1 MITRCIT
8 YLIIIISFLSCK
20 KKETDGETPKGPIS
34 NVPSITLIDVYPKTV
49 QEYKDSIVF
58 VIQYLDGDGDLGT
71 EDADTKSIF
80 LTDNRA
86 SLTESY
92 HLPPL
97 ATIGTEI
104 AIQGNLNVIL
114 NRTALLNSTATSE
127 TTSYS
132 IYLVDR
138 AGNSSNI
145 ITSETITI
153 TQ

>member
-1 MITRCIT
+1 MTVRNMT
-8 YLIIIISFLSCK
+8 YLIILISFISCN
-20 KKETDGETPKGPIS
+20 KKEAEGEIPQGSIS
-34 NVPSITLIDVYPKTV
+34 NIPSISLIDVSPKTV

-71 EDADTKSIF
+71 ENADTKSLF

-97 ATIGTEI
+97 AIIGTEM
-104 AIQGNLNVIL
+104 AIQGNLNVVL
-114 NRTALLNSTATSE
+114 DRTALLNSTGNSE
-127 TTSYS
+127 TTTYS
-132 IYLVDR
+132 IYIVDR
-138 AGNSSNI
+138 AGNSSN
-145 ITSETITI
+145 TVTTETITI

>member
-1 MITRCIT
+1 MITRSIT
-8 YLIIIISFLSCK
+8 YLIIIIGLFSCK

-34 NVPSITLIDVYPKTV
+34 NVPSITLIDVSPKTV

-71 EDADTKSIF
+71 EDADTKSLF

-97 ATIGTEI
+97 AIIGTEM
-104 AIQGNLNVIL
+104 AIQGNLNVVL
-114 NRTALLNSTATSE
+114 NSTALLNSTGSSE
-127 TTSYS
+127 TTTYS

-138 AGNSSNI
+138 AGNSSNTV
-145 ITSETITI
+145 TSETITI

>member
-8 YLIIIISFLSCK
+8 YLIIIIGFFSCN

-86 SLTESY
+86 LLTESY

-114 NRTALLNSTATSE
+114 NRTALLNSTGSSE
-127 TTSYS
+127 TTTYS

>member
-1 MITRCIT
+1 MIKTGFIYLLTLIT
-8 YLIIIISFLSCK
+8 LFSCN
-20 KKETDGETPKGPIS
+20 KKESADEKPKGPIS
-34 NVPSITLIDVYPKTV
+34 NIPSITLIDVFPKTV
-49 QEYKDSIVF
+49 QQYKDSIVF

-71 EDADTKSIF
+71 EDANTKSIF

-97 ATIGTEI
+97 APIGTEI
-104 AIQGNLNVIL
+104 TIQGNLNIVL
-114 NRTALLNSTATSE
+114 EKTALLDSSGSSE
-127 TTSYS
+127 TTTYS

-138 AGNSSNI
+138 AGNTSN
-145 ITSETITI
+145 TVTTETITI